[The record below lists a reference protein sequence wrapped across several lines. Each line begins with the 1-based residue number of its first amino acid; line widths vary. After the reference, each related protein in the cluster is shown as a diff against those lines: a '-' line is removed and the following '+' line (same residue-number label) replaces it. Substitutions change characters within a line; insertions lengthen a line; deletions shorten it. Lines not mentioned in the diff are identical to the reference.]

1 MWQIQTKSPKI
12 AAAVS
17 LGVKWFPKSYTFSK
31 YIDMSFHFK
40 FVMLR
45 FLNYK
50 KFGCD
55 VKKHVSACDRRKP
68 DGCKPK
74 NYFDKDFFC
83 EGTTCMYN
91 GYIEVA
97 SLDYI

>member
-1 MWQIQTKSPKI
+1 
-12 AAAVS
+12 
-17 LGVKWFPKSYTFSK
+17 
-31 YIDMSFHFK
+31 
-40 FVMLR
+40 MLR